1 MKSRII
7 LLTVFFSAVVIIIS
21 AIFYFRSK
29 EHNDE
34 GLKSEN
40 IIAVNE
46 LEQLALTG
54 DFNKLSEKSVE
65 LQNRL
70 RISQENTNG
79 NIFYFVLSAICV
91 VFFIIVFTY
100 IYFAV
105 LRPFYKMKEFAEKI
119 ACGNFDLPLDYERS
133 NYFGDFTWAFDSMRR
148 EITRTRLSEREAVE
162 NNKTIIATLSHDIR
176 TPIASIRAYA
186 EGLDAYLDSTPEK
199 RARYYSTIIKKCD
212 EVSKLTNDLFL
223 HSISDLDKLRISEE
237 KVELCS
243 FLESVVEEIFENNNI
258 NFNASKEQ
266 IVVLADR
273 NRLMQVC
280 ENIINNS
287 RKYAKTAIDLSVTVN
302 NGFAQIKFKDYGN
315 GIPDEDIP
323 FIFDKF
329 YRGKNCG
336 SEQGSGLGLYIVK
349 YITEKLKGR
358 VSLCNIAEGFEITI
372 FLPLA

>member
-148 EITRTRLSEREAVE
+148 EITRARLSEREAVE

-237 KVELCS
+237 KVELRS

-315 GIPDEDIP
+315 GIPDDDIP

-349 YITEKLKGR
+349 YITEKMKGR

>member
-79 NIFYFVLSAICV
+79 NIFYLVLSAICV

-148 EITRTRLSEREAVE
+148 EITRARLSEREAVE

-237 KVELCS
+237 KVELHS

-349 YITEKLKGR
+349 YITEKMKGR

>member
-148 EITRTRLSEREAVE
+148 EITRARLSEREAVE

-237 KVELCS
+237 KVELRS

-349 YITEKLKGR
+349 YITEKMKGR